1 MQQGEPATT
10 ETVTVGDYLEVLRR
24 RRWFIVSVAVSVFLI
39 GVLLT
44 LGQSS
49 AYRATARAILPQSSA
64 TPGSTAAQLQRS
76 PVAEASLARQPAI
89 AAEAIEAAD
98 ADLSTDEF
106 LADST
111 VKADE
116 DADVLEFTVT
126 ATSAASAVA
135 LANAYAT
142 EFDRYRA
149 RVAEDLF
156 ESARRRIQTALN
168 EVETEL
174 EAAGADGDG
183 LSTTEALLTQQY
195 QELLEEQQR
204 LLSTQALASGS
215 LVTIPAERAVKA
227 GGNTLRTALLALGL
241 GVVLGIILAFIR
253 EALDPRVGSADEI
266 GDRLGLPLLAR
277 VPQPPRRVSMRNRI
291 VMLEAPAAPQAEA
304 FRVLR
309 TNLEFANA
317 SFGGRTVLVAAAAE
331 GDGGSTT
338 LANLG
343 VALARSGRSV
353 MLADFNLRAPRLGA
367 LFGLERSVGVTDV
380 ALKRVDLDDA
390 LVQLGGTENE
400 DPWSEVEGELR
411 VLPAGSLPQDP
422 GDLIGTQGVADVLR
436 ELGER
441 SEFVLV
447 DSAPLLSF
455 ADGVALSARV
465 DAIIVVVPLHMRRP
479 QIDELRRML
488 DVCPAAKLGYVL
500 TERRVEAPGTRSSAS
515 SDGAGPS
522 PHRAPAEAAKR

>member
-1 MQQGEPATT
+1 
-10 ETVTVGDYLEVLRR
+10 
-24 RRWFIVSVAVSVFLI
+24 
-39 GVLLT
+39 
-44 LGQSS
+44 
-49 AYRATARAILPQSSA
+49 
-64 TPGSTAAQLQRS
+64 
-76 PVAEASLARQPAI
+76 
-89 AAEAIEAAD
+89 
-98 ADLSTDEF
+98 
-106 LADST
+106 
-111 VKADE
+111 
-116 DADVLEFTVT
+116 
-126 ATSAASAVA
+126 
-135 LANAYAT
+135 
-142 EFDRYRA
+142 
-149 RVAEDLF
+149 
-156 ESARRRIQTALN
+156 
-168 EVETEL
+168 
-174 EAAGADGDG
+174 
-183 LSTTEALLTQQY
+183 
-195 QELLEEQQR
+195 
-204 LLSTQALASGS
+204 
-215 LVTIPAERAVKA
+215 
-227 GGNTLRTALLALGL
+227 
-241 GVVLGIILAFIR
+241 
-253 EALDPRVGSADEI
+253 
-266 GDRLGLPLLAR
+266 
-277 VPQPPRRVSMRNRI
+277 MRNRI

-515 SDGAGPS
+515 PDGAGPS
-522 PHRAPAEAAKR
+522 AHRAPAEAAKR